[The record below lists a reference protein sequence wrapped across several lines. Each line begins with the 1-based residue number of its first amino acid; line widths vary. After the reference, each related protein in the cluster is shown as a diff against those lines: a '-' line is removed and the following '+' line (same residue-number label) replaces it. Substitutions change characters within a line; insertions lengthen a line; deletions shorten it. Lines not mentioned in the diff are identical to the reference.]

1 MIIILERMI
10 ENHSPFSSQSE
21 LLYLNDNTPV
31 SVNLAL
37 CSTTGYMINHFCKLV
52 LVKRIFGEKN
62 V

>member
-10 ENHSPFSSQSE
+10 ENHSLFSSQNE

-37 CSTTGYMINHFCKLV
+37 CSTCNCEQGIWF
-52 LVKRIFGEKN
+52 
-62 V
+62 